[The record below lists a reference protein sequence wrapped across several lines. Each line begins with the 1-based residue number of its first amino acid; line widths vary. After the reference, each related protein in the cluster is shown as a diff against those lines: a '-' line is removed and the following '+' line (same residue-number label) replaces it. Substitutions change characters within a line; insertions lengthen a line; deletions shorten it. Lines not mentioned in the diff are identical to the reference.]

1 MSTLKMIKNN
11 LISLFEKNEIIYEG
25 NTLLICFLKKDG
37 GGLTGFG
44 LSLLPHNKDNSKN
57 QKEHNKNTNDQT
69 DDIWVVSWITGRT
82 GRTGRTDD
90 HKKVI

>member
-25 NTLLICFLKKDG
+25 LLIHFLKKDG

-69 DDIWVVSWITGRT
+69 DDIWVVSWITGRI
-82 GRTGRTDD
+82 GRTDD